1 MTRVGRLAAAILVV
15 VALAVALGGLAVAC
29 LAGRP
34 ALAEPVSYFALAP
47 GRPVRF
53 AVNPS
58 DPVHVGIRVLG
69 SEDGARPDRYELEVR
84 LLARDGSVVSTRTVA
99 RPIPAPSSQDDTII
113 ASSVTVTPPATCAWL
128 ELAATSSRL
137 AVRVTRPIERRAAV
151 EGYLPHTGVD
161 LRWLGP
167 ERSSALV
174 VHRHEALP
182 AFGVVPVVPLAQ
194 VAAPAHE
201 LVRAPAPAGMAATV
215 GLRHHAVYNLVGPGR
230 ARVAVAGTGQFDV
243 TSLGSVV
250 RRSVM
255 DANAERA
262 IELPAGVSSVVLA
275 ARGTAHGTPAVRLEG
290 VRDLDHEPS
299 PSPPPATGART
310 PAIWLAPGATL
321 EFSVR
326 GAFPLRVGARG
337 IGGAR
342 GALEIELR
350 DAQGARLAPTHSL
363 DVAPTPDPFVV
374 VERSGAR
381 APLGQETSLIVL
393 PPRGARTLRVI
404 ARTDVIVAVQVA
416 IEDGSDP
423 SPRAPY
429 STAPPGLTFV
439 GAPAMAPRW
448 FPPTFAT
455 PASYDPGWKLVRSP
469 HLEPVRAT
477 AAAPTAPAM
486 AQVLLPAL
494 GPEVELHEPAR
505 AGSRGD
511 AAVVATGAP
520 TRLTVAGDGP
530 RAGALRMIC
539 QAYGELGGDVRVRV
553 DGADAQGPVRLLV
566 ERVVL
571 DVAVDPGE
579 HLIEIAG
586 APVTCV
592 AHARGAQVAHHAVPV
607 DLRSGIQ
614 IEVDSAPS
622 PSFVS
627 CALYAPQATDA
638 DVAVTVD
645 GGEPARRTGR
655 ILQLTRGRR
664 TKHVVFAEDATMA
677 ATGAAVKRATLYVP
691 LGDDLAPGRHR
702 IAIRSAAASPRW
714 ARCWMPAP
722 QHHNEQVTTWSTAE
736 H

>member
-1 MTRVGRLAAAILVV
+1 
-15 VALAVALGGLAVAC
+15 
-29 LAGRP
+29 
-34 ALAEPVSYFALAP
+34 
-47 GRPVRF
+47 
-53 AVNPS
+53 
-58 DPVHVGIRVLG
+58 
-69 SEDGARPDRYELEVR
+69 
-84 LLARDGSVVSTRTVA
+84 
-99 RPIPAPSSQDDTII
+99 
-113 ASSVTVTPPATCAWL
+113 
-128 ELAATSSRL
+128 
-137 AVRVTRPIERRAAV
+137 
-151 EGYLPHTGVD
+151 
-161 LRWLGP
+161 
-167 ERSSALV
+167 
-174 VHRHEALP
+174 
-182 AFGVVPVVPLAQ
+182 
-194 VAAPAHE
+194 
-201 LVRAPAPAGMAATV
+201 
-215 GLRHHAVYNLVGPGR
+215 
-230 ARVAVAGTGQFDV
+230 
-243 TSLGSVV
+243 
-250 RRSVM
+250 
-255 DANAERA
+255 
-262 IELPAGVSSVVLA
+262 
-275 ARGTAHGTPAVRLEG
+275 
-290 VRDLDHEPS
+290 
-299 PSPPPATGART
+299 
-310 PAIWLAPGATL
+310 
-321 EFSVR
+321 
-326 GAFPLRVGARG
+326 
-337 IGGAR
+337 
-342 GALEIELR
+342 
-350 DAQGARLAPTHSL
+350 
-363 DVAPTPDPFVV
+363 
-374 VERSGAR
+374 
-381 APLGQETSLIVL
+381 
-393 PPRGARTLRVI
+393 
-404 ARTDVIVAVQVA
+404 
-416 IEDGSDP
+416 
-423 SPRAPY
+423 
-429 STAPPGLTFV
+429 
-439 GAPAMAPRW
+439 
-448 FPPTFAT
+448 
-455 PASYDPGWKLVRSP
+455 
-469 HLEPVRAT
+469 
-477 AAAPTAPAM
+477 M